1 MPRLKQFVENALPF
15 AVGFAVLAV
24 AAVLFWLNP
33 PVFQSTRNLVFD
45 SFQQIEPRDYVPVPV
60 RILDID
66 EESIRRFG
74 QWPWDR
80 RKIAAIIRQVQ
91 DMGAAALA
99 FDVLFSEPDR
109 TSPQRVLEDYK
120 IDPTVDA
127 WLETLPDNDDIMAAA
142 IKRGRVVTAFVLT
155 GSEGGSVAPKRTA
168 TFLERGESPVP
179 YVQSFSGATK
189 SLDIFEQAAAGN
201 GSINFLPY
209 LDGVIRTVPLL
220 FSYDGNLYPSLSME
234 ALRVA
239 QGQKRFAVT
248 TTSAQGEQSVFGRT
262 PGLVSIQNGALTA
275 PLTKDGQL
283 YAYYTEPV
291 PDRTIPIWK
300 VVESPAEIAEKIAGH
315 IVFVGTS
322 AAGLQDLRF
331 TPLGVVPGVEAHA
344 QAIEQILTQTFLER
358 PEWAL
363 GAERLYL
370 VISGI
375 LVVIVAAVFG
385 AIPSALFGGVVAF
398 AAVAGS
404 WYVFSRE
411 QFLIDM
417 ATPSILVLVVFGF
430 TAGIRYYLTD
440 RKQRFVREAFSS
452 YVSPNLVSEIVKGQA
467 NLTLGGERR
476 VLSFIFTD
484 LESFTNMI
492 ETSDPDIVMP
502 ILNDYLDRAIG
513 VTFDYNGTL
522 DKVVGDALHI
532 MFSAPV
538 EQKDHAQRAID
549 CALALDDFAEA
560 FRAEKNATGFPLGRT
575 RIGINTGEVLV
586 GNFGGDRLFDYTAH
600 GDAINVAAR
609 LEAANKKTG
618 TRICVSEDTINL
630 CTRFD
635 GRPIGNLMLKGKS
648 KPTMVYEPLRPK
660 DPAYAYRHQYADA
673 FALLDS
679 DAGRA
684 LQQFKTLHEEYPD
697 DTLVAMHLAR
707 LESGESGTVV
717 TV

>member
-1 MPRLKQFVENALPF
+1 MPTLTQFIEKGLPF
-15 AVGFAVLAV
+15 IVGFVILSITTIM
-24 AAVLFWLNP
+24 FWHNP
-33 PVFQSTRNLVFD
+33 PVFQTLRNQVFD
-45 SFQQIEPRDYVPVPV
+45 TYQQITPRTYTPVPV

-80 RKIAAIIRQVQ
+80 RKIAGIIRQIQ
-91 DMGAAALA
+91 DMGVAALA
-99 FDVLFSEPDR
+99 FDVLFAEPDR
-109 TSPQRVLEDYK
+109 TSPQRLLNDFETNPS
-120 IDPTVDA
+120 IDA
-127 WLETLPDNDDIMAAA
+127 WLDTLPDNDAVMAETL
-142 IKRGRVVTAFVLT
+142 KRGRVVTAFVLT
-155 GSEGGSVAPKRTA
+155 GKEGGSVAPKRPA
-168 TFLERGESPVP
+168 SFLERGDPPVP
-179 YVQSFSGATK
+179 FVRAFSGATK
-189 SLDIFEQAAAGN
+189 SLDMFEEVAAGN
-201 GSINFLPY
+201 GSINFLPN

-220 FSYDGNLYPSLSME
+220 FSYDNKLYPSLSME

-239 QGQKRFAVT
+239 QGQKRYAVST
-248 TTSAQGEQSVFGRT
+248 TAAQGEQSIIGRT
-262 PGLVSIQNGALTA
+262 PGLVSVQIGALTA
-275 PLTKDGQL
+275 PVTRDGQL
-283 YAYYTEPV
+283 YAYYTERV
-291 PDRTIPIWK
+291 PERTIPIWK
-300 VVESPAEIAEKIAGH
+300 IIEDPGSFADKIAGH
-315 IVFVGTS
+315 IVLVGTS

-344 QAIEQILTQTFLER
+344 QALEQIMTQNFLDR
-358 PEWAL
+358 PEWAI

-375 LVVIVAAVFG
+375 LVVVVAAVFG
-385 AIPSALFGGVVAF
+385 AIPSALFGG
-398 AAVAGS
+398 AVAATAIAVS
-404 WYVFSRE
+404 WFSFE
-411 QFLIDM
+411 QENFLIDTL
-417 ATPSILVLVVFGF
+417 TPSILVLVVFGF

-440 RKQRFVREAFSS
+440 RKQRFVRDAFSS
-452 YVSPNLVSEIVKGQA
+452 YVSPNLVDEIVRGQA
-467 NLTLGGERR
+467 DMQLGGERR

-502 ILNDYLDRAIG
+502 ILNDYLDKAIG
-513 VTFDYNGTL
+513 VAFDYDGTL

-538 EQKDHAQRAID
+538 EQKNHAQLAVD

-560 FRAEKNATGFPLGRT
+560 FRAEKNAVGFPLGRT

-618 TRICVSEDTINL
+618 TRICVSEDTIRD
-630 CTRFD
+630 CTSFE

-648 KPTMVYEPLRPK
+648 RATMVYEPLRPK
-660 DPAYAYRHQYADA
+660 DPAYAYRDRYQAAFDA
-673 FALLDS
+673 MKDEDEKAVTLFQALHRD
-679 DAGRA
+679 
-684 LQQFKTLHEEYPD
+684 HPD
-697 DTLVAMHLAR
+697 DKLVEMHTKR
-707 LESGESGTVV
+707 LEAGEIGSVV